1 MRSLFVKRKFKNQ
14 TNVFILIFPLLCL
27 VLASGC
33 GKHDEK
39 RPPSVPVDAIEVR
52 PEKLEHVLK
61 VVGNIKAQD
70 GATLYS
76 KVTGK
81 LIKYTVKEGQAVKK
95 DETVALLD
103 RDEVGFKYQEAS
115 VKTTLDGV
123 VGRTYLDAGADIQL
137 NTPVALVVDMR
148 QVRVLI
154 QAPEQDLPD
163 VKEDQTAHVYV
174 DAFPKDRFE
183 GKVIKVSPIVDLQTR
198 TAPIEIEVPNPD
210 YRLKP
215 GMFARVELVTRVFE
229 NAVMIPEE
237 AIAYASGKPF
247 IFVVKDGKAQRRSI
261 ETGMRQIG
269 RVQITKGLEGGEVVV
284 TAGHL
289 KIRDGSEVTIA
300 KEQTKSA

>member
-1 MRSLFVKRKFKNQ
+1 MKRKFKNQ
-14 TNVFILIFPLLCL
+14 TNGFIFIFPLLCL

-33 GKHDEK
+33 SKHNAQ
-39 RPPSVPVDAIEVR
+39 RPPSVPVDTIEVQ
-52 PEKLEHVLK
+52 PEKLEHILK

-70 GATLYS
+70 EATLYS

-81 LIKYTVKEGQAVKK
+81 LIKYTVKEGQEIKK

-103 RDEVGFKYQEAS
+103 RNEVGFKYQEAPL
-115 VKTTLDGV
+115 KTTLDGV
-123 VGRTYLDAGADIQL
+123 VGRTYLDTGADIQL

-154 QAPEQDLPD
+154 QVPEQDLPD

-174 DAFPKDRFE
+174 DAFPKDIFE

-198 TAPIEIEVPNPD
+198 TAPVEIKVPNPE

-215 GMFARVELVTRVFE
+215 GMFARVELVTRVLE
-229 NAVMIPEE
+229 NAVMIPEK
-237 AIAYASGKPF
+237 AIAYERGMPI
-247 IFVVKDGKAQRRSI
+247 IFVVKDSKAQRRSV
-261 ETGMRQIG
+261 ETGMRKIG
-269 RVQITKGLEGGEVVV
+269 RVQIAKGLEGGEVVV

-300 KEQTKSA
+300 KEQANPA

>member
-1 MRSLFVKRKFKNQ
+1 MKRKFKNQ
-14 TNVFILIFPLLCL
+14 INIFILVFPLLCSVL
-27 VLASGC
+27 VSGC
-33 GKHDEK
+33 GKHNVA
-39 RPPSVPVDAIEVR
+39 RPPSMPVDTIEVR
-52 PEKLEHVLK
+52 PEKLEHILK

-70 GATLYS
+70 EATLYS

-103 RDEVGFKYQEAS
+103 RNEVGFKFQEAPL
-115 VKTTLDGV
+115 KTTLDGV
-123 VGRTYLDAGADIQL
+123 VGRTYLDTGADIQL

-154 QAPEQDLPD
+154 QVPEQDLPD

-174 DAFPKDRFE
+174 DAFPKDIFE

-198 TAPIEIEVPNPD
+198 TAPVEIEVPNPE

-215 GMFARVELVTRVFE
+215 GMFARVELVTRVLV
-229 NAVMIPEE
+229 NAVMIPEK
-237 AIAYASGKPF
+237 AIAYERGMPF
-247 IFVVKDGKAQRRSI
+247 VFVVKDSKAQRRSV
-261 ETGMRQIG
+261 ETGMRKIG

-300 KEQTKSA
+300 KEQAASA